1 MDIESLI
8 NARIAQKEAADVTSV
23 KMKVK
28 THSTKTKAYVP
39 LDSLSAIISPEK
51 FEFSSPIKR
60 VVAQDRQL
68 HNAVFVDVYREAS
81 IMYDQIPRLTRFDCV
96 LQSMCAHNLSTANVK
111 NVVKLV
117 DLMRRKPVNAVNII
131 EESF

>member
-28 THSTKTKAYVP
+28 THSTKTKSYTP
-39 LDSLSAIISPEK
+39 LESLTAIVSPQII
-51 FEFSSPIKR
+51 EFSSPVRR
-60 VVAQDRQL
+60 VVVQDRQL
-68 HNAVFVDVYREAS
+68 RNAVFVDVYKEAN
-81 IMYDQIPRLTRFDCV
+81 IAQEYNPKMTCFDCV
-96 LQSMCAHNLSTANVK
+96 LQSMRAHDLSTANTK

-117 DLMRRKPVNAVNII
+117 DLMRRQPVNAINII